1 VEGVVSGLLR
11 SKGERRE
18 PRTPQISNQIDATEL
33 VTLSSF
39 SDKVPTET
47 KQAMACRLCDCNDK
61 STPGLAIFCRFV
73 EKTGLFH
80 GNIRPGKN
88 SFCRA
93 EKTTRQ
99 KSRKISFANSCQVE
113 KKDF

>member
-11 SKGERRE
+11 SKGEGRE

-33 VTLSSF
+33 VILSLF

-47 KQAMACRLCDCNDK
+47 KHAMACRLCDCNDQ
-61 STPGLAIFCRFV
+61 SIPGLASFCRFV

-80 GNIRPGKN
+80 GKNRPGKN
-88 SFCRA
+88 SF
-93 EKTTRQ
+93 
-99 KSRKISFANSCQVE
+99 ANICQVE
-113 KKDF
+113 K